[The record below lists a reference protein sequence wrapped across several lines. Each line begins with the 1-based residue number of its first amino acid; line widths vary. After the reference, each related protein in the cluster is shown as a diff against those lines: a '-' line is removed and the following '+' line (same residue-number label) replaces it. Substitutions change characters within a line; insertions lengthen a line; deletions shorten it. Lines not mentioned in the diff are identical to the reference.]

1 MPTKVLQM
9 RFATDQKS
17 WWRGQWVASASVL
30 IFIVAPVSLATAQ
43 QAVVQDLC
51 ASAGWIS
58 ALSTPAAIAPAP
70 TLNVEPPPVRLT
82 PAPDSAEPDIEPVSV
97 ESIPTPI
104 SIDPA
109 EIGKIN
115 RCVNPSPI
123 GVRYNPELTAKV
135 RRQYEGQLV
144 HAKDATKEK
153 VISNV
158 VLSARVDVT
167 TPPSTSYYRN
177 DGPTFI
183 SLTGG
188 ITNDNP
194 FPLSGVSIRCDY
206 TDARDVPQSF
216 EFPFRYTLAAGGYI
230 PYQDKVINA
239 LPPRSVVNE
248 ISCKVETAEI
258 WQNTDVI
265 QYLNAPL
272 NPDVKPSSD
281 TSQQS
286 LNGGSRTV
294 RRKQSSQNAVRWR

>member
-17 WWRGQWVASASVL
+17 WWRGQWVASASIL

-43 QAVVQDLC
+43 QAVVRDLC

-58 ALSTPAAIAPAP
+58 APPTASTPAP
-70 TLNVEPPPVRLT
+70 NVVEANAPPVT
-82 PAPDSAEPDIEPVSV
+82 PTPDSAEPFSV
-97 ESIPTPI
+97 ESIPDPI
-104 SIDPA
+104 SVDPT
-109 EIGKIN
+109 EIAKIN

-135 RRQYEGQLV
+135 RRQYEDQLV
-144 HAKDATKEK
+144 YAKEATKEK
-153 VISNV
+153 VVSNV
-158 VLSARVDVT
+158 ILSARVNIST
-167 TPPSTSYYRN
+167 TPSHSYYR
-177 DGPTFI
+177 DDVPTFI
-183 SLTGG
+183 SLSGG

-194 FPLSGVSIRCDY
+194 FPLSSVSIRCDY
-206 TDARDVPQSF
+206 RDARDVPQSF
-216 EFPFRYTLAAGGYI
+216 GFPFRYTLAAGSYI

-281 TSQQS
+281 TRQQS

-294 RRKQSSQNAVRWR
+294 RRKQSSQKTVRSR

>member
-17 WWRGQWVASASVL
+17 WWRGQWVASGSVL

-43 QAVVQDLC
+43 QAVVRDLC

-58 ALSTPAAIAPAP
+58 APSTPAA
-70 TLNVEPPPVRLT
+70 LNAVEPLPVTL
-82 PAPDSAEPDIEPVSV
+82 APDSAKPNIEPVSV
-97 ESIPTPI
+97 ESIPAPI
-104 SIDPA
+104 SVDPT
-109 EIGKIN
+109 EIEKIN

-123 GVRYNPELTAKV
+123 GVRYNPGLTAKV
-135 RRQYEGQLV
+135 HRQYEDELV

-158 VLSARVDVT
+158 ILSARVDIT

-206 TDARDVPQSF
+206 RDARDVPQSF

-248 ISCKVETAEI
+248 ISCKIETAEI

-286 LNGGSRTV
+286 LNGGSRKM